1 MVLSGKFQAV
11 EVNQSGKNF
20 PCVKRLDRV
29 APSTNQTTT
38 AKIQKIIFVG
48 VPIPKLTK
56 SAIFKNLSLTHFI
69 SFVYLILSGTFLF
82 SIVVFPTRV
91 FSSNTVWF
99 LKSFIQSLF
108 SFPLVSESII
118 KNLNLSHP
126 NFGST

>member
-38 AKIQKIIFVG
+38 ARIQKIIFVG

-69 SFVYLILSGTFLF
+69 SF
-82 SIVVFPTRV
+82 
-91 FSSNTVWF
+91 
-99 LKSFIQSLF
+99 
-108 SFPLVSESII
+108 II
-118 KNLNLSHP
+118 KFLLNLIRYPVLFNIRVSY
-126 NFGST
+126 SSLLEQYR